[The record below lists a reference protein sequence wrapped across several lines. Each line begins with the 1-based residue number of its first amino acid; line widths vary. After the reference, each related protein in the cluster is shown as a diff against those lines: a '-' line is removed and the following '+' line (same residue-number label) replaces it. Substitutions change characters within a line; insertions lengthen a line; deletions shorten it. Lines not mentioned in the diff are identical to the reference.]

1 MTKYPQNICF
11 DRNLWLCGPRNFMQI
26 SDFWNSSLTK
36 LPKNCFVILCPR
48 TSRSQHFMKT
58 SWNQK
63 SWNDF
68 WIRTLIS
75 YLHSFQFHASKIIFK
90 LCSEIRYR
98 ISKLLCILMQ
108 SLEYNFWFSANRKFG
123 HKPAKKF
130 TLLVLFESPMR
141 PESFA
146 RCILGNFLYSSSKKP
161 AMHKSFTQETS

>member
-1 MTKYPQNICF
+1 MSKKNILTAVFGAAVKEISHKSVIFWTLLSGNYQKIAMKY
-11 DRNLWLCGPRNFMQI
+11 
-26 SDFWNSSLTK
+26 
-36 LPKNCFVILCPR
+36 CPR
-48 TSRSQHFMKT
+48 TLRSQHFMKT

-146 RCILGNFLYSSSKKP
+146 RCILGNF
-161 AMHKSFTQETS
+161 FIFF

>member
-1 MTKYPQNICF
+1 MSKKNMFWPRSLAQRSKKFHAKQNFGDFPFRNYQKVALKYY
-11 DRNLWLCGPRNFMQI
+11 
-26 SDFWNSSLTK
+26 
-36 LPKNCFVILCPR
+36 PR
-48 TSRSQHFMKT
+48 TLRSQRFMKT
-58 SWNQK
+58 SWNQI

-75 YLHSFQFHASKIIFK
+75 YLHSFRFHASKNISK
-90 LCSEIRYR
+90 LCREICHR

-108 SLEYNFWFSANRKFG
+108 FLEYNFWFPANRNFG

-161 AMHKSFTQETS
+161 AMHKSFTQETL